1 LESLNKISAVI
12 ITFNEE
18 KNIERCLLSLI
29 GVADEIIVV
38 DSYSTDKT
46 EEICSKYAVRF
57 IKNPFEGHIQ
67 QKNYAMN
74 QASYSYVLS
83 LDADEALDEKLKK
96 SILSIKSS
104 LEYYSAYSF
113 NRLTNYCGQWIK
125 HCGWYPDKKIR
136 LWDKTKG
143 KWGGINPHDSVI
155 MNVEKNQI
163 YHLKGDLFHYSY
175 YSVEEHRL
183 QSIKFAQI
191 SAKADFERGK
201 KTNLIVVWLKPIFK
215 FFSDYFIRLG
225 FLDGY
230 YGFIICKISAHAKY
244 LKYQFLRDFLNNKK
258 RSSIS

>member
-38 DSYSTDKT
+38 DSFSTDKT

-96 SILSIKSS
+96 SILSIKST

-136 LWDKTKG
+136 LWDKSKG
-143 KWGGINPHDSVI
+143 SWGGINPHDSVV
-155 MNVEKNQI
+155 MQVEKKLI
-163 YHLKGDLFHYSY
+163 HHLQGDLLHYSY

-201 KTNLIVVWLKPIFK
+201 KTNRIIVLSKPIIK
-215 FFSDYFIRLG
+215 FLSDYVFRLG
-225 FLDGY
+225 FMDGY

-244 LKYQFLRDFLNNKK
+244 LKYQFLRDFLKNKK

>member
-1 LESLNKISAVI
+1 LESTSKISAVI

-18 KNIERCLLSLI
+18 KNIERCLRSLLS
-29 GVADEIIVV
+29 VADEIIVI
-38 DSYSTDKT
+38 DSFSSDKT
-46 EEICSKYAVRF
+46 EEICRKFPVLF

-67 QKNYAMN
+67 QKNFAME
-74 QASYSYVLS
+74 QSTYKYVLS
-83 LDADEALDEKLKK
+83 LDADEALDEELKK
-96 SILSIKSS
+96 SILAIKPT
-104 LEYYSAYSF
+104 LENYSAYSF

-163 YHLKGDLFHYSY
+163 HHLKGDLLHYSY

-183 QSIKFAQI
+183 QSVKFAEI

-201 KTNLIVVWLKPIFK
+201 KTYLIVVWIKPISK
-215 FFSDYFIRLG
+215 FFMDYFIRLG

-230 YGFIICKISAHAKY
+230 YGFVICKISAHAKY
-244 LKYQFLRDFLNNKK
+244 LKYKK
-258 RSSIS
+258 LFGFKKKATYK